1 MKIKKLIIFS
11 FLALLTLCTFAQN
24 KFGYIDSSELL
35 SLMPEKKK
43 AEGELQTF
51 AKSLESQLGAMQA
64 EYQASVQDYQ
74 ANEATYDDLV
84 KQDKISEI
92 TNLEQRIQ
100 AFQQNAQNAL
110 QKKEQELLEPILA
123 KARKAIEDVAKE
135 GKFTYIFDSSM
146 GSILYADENENVML
160 LVKKK
165 LGL

>member
-11 FLALLTLCTFAQN
+11 FLALFTLCTFAQN

>member
-1 MKIKKLIIFS
+1 MKMKKLIILS
-11 FLALLTLCTFAQN
+11 FLSFLTICSFGQS
-24 KFGYIDSSELL
+24 KFGYIDSRELL
-35 SLMPEKKK
+35 SLMTEKGT

-74 ANEATYDDLV
+74 ANEATYTDLV
-84 KQDKISEI
+84 KQDKVAEI

-100 AFQQNAQNAL
+100 AFNQNAQNAL

-123 KARKAIEDVAKE
+123 KARTAIEDVAKE

-146 GSILYADENENVML
+146 GSILYADENENVIPL
-160 LVKKK
+160 GKKK

>member
-1 MKIKKLIIFS
+1 MKMKKLIILS
-11 FLALLTLCTFAQN
+11 FLSFLTICSFGQS

-35 SLMPEKKK
+35 SLMPEKKT

-74 ANEATYDDLV
+74 ANEATYTDLV
-84 KQDKISEI
+84 KQDKIAEI

-100 AFQQNAQNAL
+100 AFNQNAQNAL
-110 QKKEQELLEPILA
+110 QKKEQELLEPILS
-123 KARKAIEDVAKE
+123 KARTAIEDVAKE

-146 GSILYADENENVML
+146 GSILYADENENVIP

>member
-1 MKIKKLIIFS
+1 MKIKKLIILS
-11 FLALLTLCTFAQN
+11 FLSFLTICSFGQS

-35 SLMPEKKK
+35 SLMPEKKT

-84 KQDKISEI
+84 KQDKIAEI

-100 AFQQNAQNAL
+100 SFNQNAQNAL

-123 KARKAIEDVAKE
+123 KARTAIEDVAKE

-146 GSILYADENENVML
+146 GSILYADENENVIP

>member
-1 MKIKKLIIFS
+1 MKIKKLIIFC

-123 KARKAIEDVAKE
+123 KARTAIEDVAKE
-135 GKFTYIFDSSM
+135 GKFTFIFDSSM